1 MITLDHLELFEKYK
15 NAPAHAFSKGHVTD
29 ADRERYWE
37 LYQWLI
43 EPTKR
48 VSESIEGFT
57 TFTSRLS
64 QDGGVQGQRPKD
76 MWASIINENS
86 DAFGRYPQVFVIA
99 NQRGIEI
106 GFSIAIHERDYFNE
120 EVKLRARAML
130 PSLYKKLPSPTSPL
144 ISLIDAQ
151 LDPSIWKVGIRHR
164 AGFDIEF
171 ESAEELVAFQ
181 SSDQAGLKG
190 GGTIVR
196 VFGQA
201 QVLAPGFNLEAELQ
215 SAFDIFKPLMNQ
227 LAPSGVDGHF
237 VQGQYQL
244 DKEISEIP
252 QFNPEDDTDAKS
264 YVLKKL
270 AQRLGQQA
278 FRQKLLEAYGGRC
291 AVTGTSEVSSL
302 QAAHIVPYNGKKT
315 NHVSNGILLR
325 ADIHNLFDM
334 GLLYI
339 EPASGF
345 IVVSPRVRCP
355 TYRALHG
362 KKAAMPSN
370 AHHAP
375 SVQSLEIQKDK
386 YNNIHE

>member
-1 MITLDHLELFEKYK
+1 MITLEHLQIFEKYM
-15 NAPAHAFSKGHVTD
+15 NAPVHAFSSGHVTD
-29 ADRERYWE
+29 ADKERYWE
-37 LYQWLI
+37 LYRWLI
-43 EPTKR
+43 DPAKLVTDR
-48 VSESIEGFT
+48 ADGFST
-57 TFTSRLS
+57 YTSRLS
-64 QDGGVQGQRPKD
+64 QFGGVQGQRLKD
-76 MWASIINENS
+76 MWASIIN
-86 DAFGRYPQVFVIA
+86 DGAGAFGRYPQVFAIA
-99 NQRGIEI
+99 NQRGIEV
-106 GFSIAIHERDYFNE
+106 GFSIAIHEDDYYDK
-120 EVKLRARAML
+120 EVKLRVRAML

-144 ISLIDAQ
+144 VSSIDDQ

-196 VFGQA
+196 VFDQA
-201 QVLAPGFNLEAELQ
+201 QVLVPGFDLEAELQ
-215 SAFDIFKPLMNQ
+215 TAFDIFKPLMKQ
-227 LAPSGVDGHF
+227 LTPSGADGHF

-270 AQRLGQQA
+270 AQHLGQQA

-386 YNNIHE
+386 YNDIHE